1 MNKYEYT
8 HTLENKKPRSKKKAH
23 IFLGTC
29 YHILQSII
37 HQAGYIFE
45 WIKIRMLAA
54 AGYST

>member
-1 MNKYEYT
+1 MNTPTPSKIK
-8 HTLENKKPRSKKKAH
+8 NPDQKKKAH

-45 WIKIRMLAA
+45 
-54 AGYST
+54 